1 MHIHTTRARAHARTH
16 ARTHAH
22 AHTRTHTHTH
32 THTHNTV
39 QRMGPR
45 VSRQAANR
53 WLVAYTLLRNES
65 IRTLTASRL
74 RENPKRKEKKKH
86 KKKPKGKDKN
96 TEEEEGGAGGEEAG
110 EAGGEETGVTRVIIE
125 TPEPSVQSGASSSD
139 QQWSRNETSSTE
151 DTNM

>member
-1 MHIHTTRARAHARTH
+1 
-16 ARTHAH
+16 
-22 AHTRTHTHTH
+22 
-32 THTHNTV
+32 
-39 QRMGPR
+39 MGPR

-96 TEEEEGGAGGEEAG
+96 TEEEEEEEEEEGGADGGEAGEAGGEEAGGAGGEEAG
-110 EAGGEETGVTRVIIE
+110 GAGGEETGVTRVIIE

-151 DTNM
+151 DTNL

>member
-1 MHIHTTRARAHARTH
+1 MHIHTTRTCA
-16 ARTHAH
+16 
-22 AHTRTHTHTH
+22 RTHTHTH
-32 THTHNTV
+32 TV

-74 RENPKRKEKKKH
+74 RENPKWKEKKKH

-96 TEEEEGGAGGEEAG
+96 TEEEEGGADGEEAG
-110 EAGGEETGVTRVIIE
+110 GAGGEETGVTRVIIE

-151 DTNM
+151 DTNL

>member
-1 MHIHTTRARAHARTH
+1 
-16 ARTHAH
+16 
-22 AHTRTHTHTH
+22 
-32 THTHNTV
+32 
-39 QRMGPR
+39 MGPR

-86 KKKPKGKDKN
+86 KKKSKGKDKN
-96 TEEEEGGAGGEEAG
+96 TEEEEEEEEEGEAGGEEAG

>member
-1 MHIHTTRARAHARTH
+1 
-16 ARTHAH
+16 
-22 AHTRTHTHTH
+22 
-32 THTHNTV
+32 
-39 QRMGPR
+39 MGPR

-74 RENPKRKEKKKH
+74 RENPKWKEKKKH

-96 TEEEEGGAGGEEAG
+96 TEEEEGGADGEEAGGADGEEAGGAGGEEAG
-110 EAGGEETGVTRVIIE
+110 GAGGEETGVTRVIIE

-151 DTNM
+151 DTNL

>member
-1 MHIHTTRARAHARTH
+1 
-16 ARTHAH
+16 
-22 AHTRTHTHTH
+22 
-32 THTHNTV
+32 
-39 QRMGPR
+39 MGPR

-86 KKKPKGKDKN
+86 KKKSKGKDKN
-96 TEEEEGGAGGEEAG
+96 TEEEEEEEAGGADGEEAG
-110 EAGGEETGVTRVIIE
+110 GAGGEETGVTRVIIE

-151 DTNM
+151 DTNL